1 MNPSERTCLNHWMLK
16 EALEKLSITILQG
29 SWNMKV
35 KWIGMNM
42 IVFKTNHMPCGLNV
56 NTRHNQD
63 IHDLQHYVYN
73 IPCEFGR
80 NVPDGTGRPLHMHL
94 SEHLN
99 NHKQRWMEI
108 PKLAQ
113 HVYE

>member
-1 MNPSERTCLNHWMLK
+1 MNPSERTCLTHWMLK
-16 EALEKLSITILQG
+16 EDLEKLSIKILQG

-42 IVFKTNHMPCGLNV
+42 IVFKTNHAPCGQNF
-56 NTRHNQD
+56 NTRHDQD
-63 IHDLQHYVYN
+63 LHDLQHYIYN
-73 IPCEFGR
+73 IPCECGR

-99 NHKQRWMEI
+99 NHK
-108 PKLAQ
+108 
-113 HVYE
+113 